1 MISIFLGTTEEV
13 NSNMLGIPPPGVTN
27 GVKWPIG
34 SLGSFSLN
42 GNHEM
47 YSCGIAYFDTLL
59 PALGV
64 VNPVTGKPQG
74 QLTSYFVLE
83 NAYWRVIA
91 LDTGYNTYS
100 YVLQSSD
107 NPQPKPVIDWLI
119 NEVKISDP
127 TDHRG
132 IIFLSHHQYYSAF
145 NQKGYPATP
154 NQIAQL
160 IPPQR
165 KVLWLWGHEHR
176 VSFYNLTSG
185 HGLDN
190 LMAYGRCVGFS
201 GFPVT
206 RSDIPP
212 NAAQFGLFAYDN
224 RVYEVDNG
232 ILPVPIGYNGFT
244 RLNFSSNTL
253 SIEYRSLAL
262 GSNGKLSSESEL
274 VAVDTWSVDSN
285 GDVLL
290 NQLSILDPN
299 ITIVTHY

>member
-1 MISIFLGTTEEV
+1 
-13 NSNMLGIPPPGVTN
+13 MLGIPPPGVTN
-27 GVKWPIG
+27 GVTWPIG

-47 YSCGIAYFDTLL
+47 YSCGTAYFDTLL
-59 PALGV
+59 PQLGV
-64 VNPVTGKPQG
+64 INPSTGKPQG
-74 QLTSYFVLE
+74 QMTSYFMLE

-100 YVLQSSD
+100 FIFQSGD
-107 NPQPKPVIDWLI
+107 NPQPQPVIDWLI

-127 TDHRG
+127 TDTRG

-154 NQIAQL
+154 TQIAQL
-160 IPPQR
+160 VPPNR

-176 VSFYNLTSG
+176 VSFYNLTTG
-185 HGLDN
+185 HGLTN
-190 LMAYGRCVGFS
+190 LPAFGRCVGFS

-206 RSDIPP
+206 RSDIPA

-224 RVYEVDNG
+224 RVYEVDYG
-232 ILPVPIGYNGFT
+232 ILPIPIGYNGFT
-244 RLNFSSNTL
+244 RLNFSSNSL
-253 SIEYRSLAL
+253 SIEYRSLTL
-262 GSNGKLSSESEL
+262 GPNGQLSSESEL
-274 VAVDTWSVDSN
+274 LAVDEWGVDTN
-285 GDVLL
+285 GDVLFNGL
-290 NQLSILDPN
+290 EIYNKN